1 MRNLESIG
9 MQLAENGRIP
19 DKLVRY
25 KIRQLCQERLDSLI
39 GQDDSRLWVEHNG
52 EKPIAVE
59 TDKANEQHYKL
70 PAEFFRLVL
79 GDNLKYS
86 SAYWDGDITNL
97 NEAEERA
104 LQLTCEHAGI
114 KDGMTIL
121 ELGCGWGSLTC
132 YVLRHYPKCRVVA
145 VSNSS
150 LQREFITKRLVD
162 NGWKHRCDVKT
173 SDINDFQSTETFDRV
188 VSVEMFEHVSNHQA
202 LFDRIGKWLSP
213 TGKIFVHVFC
223 HEKYSY
229 RFEVEGSADWMA
241 RHFFTGG
248 VMPSEMTLPNAA
260 TGFELEQ
267 SWIWNGIHY
276 QRTSDQ
282 WLKNMDDEKLNIMRI
297 FREHYGNKAKVWWGR
312 WRMFFLAVSELF
324 KFDQGKQWRI
334 AHYLFQPSPK
344 SASVE

>member
-25 KIRQLCQERLDSLI
+25 KIRQLCRERLDSLI

-150 LQREFITKRLVD
+150 LQREFITERLVN
-162 NGWKHRCDVKT
+162 NGWKDRCDVKT

-260 TGFELEQ
+260 IGFELEQ

-282 WLKNMDDEKLNIMRI
+282 WLKNMDDEKLNVTRI
-297 FREHYGNKAKVWWGR
+297 FREHYGNQAKVWWGR

-334 AHYLFQPSPK
+334 AHYLFQPSPQV
-344 SASVE
+344 SER